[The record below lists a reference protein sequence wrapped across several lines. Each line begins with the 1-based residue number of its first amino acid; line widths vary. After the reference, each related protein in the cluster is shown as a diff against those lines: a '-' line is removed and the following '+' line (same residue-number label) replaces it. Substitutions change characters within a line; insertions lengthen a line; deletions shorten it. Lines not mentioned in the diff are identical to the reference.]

1 MTMPER
7 RDHTIR
13 RTATTGREISTRRE
27 KEPSEFLWVCYC
39 HSNSGIIHFSGQG
52 LDAFCNPKINYNI
65 SSITG
70 TIRRGVASPTLNN

>member
-27 KEPSEFLWVCYC
+27 KEPSEFLWVA
-39 HSNSGIIHFSGQG
+39 IVIRIVAIHFSGQG

>member
-39 HSNSGIIHFSGQG
+39 HSNSGIIHFSGV
-52 LDAFCNPKINYNI
+52 AFCNPKINYNI

-70 TIRRGVASPTLNN
+70 TIGVGWHLPR

>member
-13 RTATTGREISTRRE
+13 RTATTGRERFTRTE
-27 KEPSEFLWVCYC
+27 KEPSEFLRFCYC
-39 HSNSGIIHFSGQG
+39 HSNSGIIHFIGQG

-70 TIRRGVASPTLNN
+70 TIRRGVASHTLNN